1 MARISERRPGRE
13 DGGFTR
19 TFGDAGLGALL
30 SMTHATSI
38 SAGTELEKQ
47 IQSLHANLMTAEQLG
62 QFLKNALP
70 NGKYVMA
77 KDLIRKHLKPII
89 NSSHEPDFIVI
100 VVDGEKVF
108 VVEVKD
114 GDAFDTK
121 KAAGEVAS
129 VRAFAASLHSFL
141 LGINL
146 AYSVE
151 AKICC
156 FNQEDKDRIVAG
168 LKGRI
173 TRREAMTGREF
184 YRLTETL
191 LDASLCGV
199 PQRRIRLIVVGV
211 LDGEPGELLPFLQ
224 KRLSPKPRTM
234 REHFGT
240 SLGTEYYYRHPRNY
254 SRRAIYGLD
263 EPSATIRG
271 VNRPIAPNY
280 PGHPLDAA
288 PKSLARPLTAKERAL
303 TQSFPASYRWAGNK
317 TAVEQMIGNAVPP
330 NLGMVVGQ
338 ALKEWMGQRAGQ

>member
-184 YRLTETL
+184 C
-191 LDASLCGV
+191 A
-199 PQRRIRLIVVGV
+199 LIGISY
-211 LDGEPGELLPFLQ
+211 D
-224 KRLSPKPRTM
+224 
-234 REHFGT
+234 
-240 SLGTEYYYRHPRNY
+240 
-254 SRRAIYGLD
+254 
-263 EPSATIRG
+263 TIRRQRETDQLC
-271 VNRPIAPNY
+271 N
-280 PGHPLDAA
+280 LDFFVASMLEIPAVRARVLSRLQAA
-288 PKSLARPLTAKERAL
+288 ADPAKA
-303 TQSFPASYRWAGNK
+303 TG
-317 TAVEQMIGNAVPP
+317 
-330 NLGMVVGQ
+330 
-338 ALKEWMGQRAGQ
+338 